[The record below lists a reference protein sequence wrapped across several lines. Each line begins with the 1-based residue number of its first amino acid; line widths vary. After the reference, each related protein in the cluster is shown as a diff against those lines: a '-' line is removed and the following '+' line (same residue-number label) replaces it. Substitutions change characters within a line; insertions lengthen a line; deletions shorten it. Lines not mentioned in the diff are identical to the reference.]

1 MMEKQYEIL
10 TGKIIVCVGGQS
22 IDVNSSKDAYTKSR
36 VF

>member
-10 TGKIIVCVGGQS
+10 TGKIIVCRGQS
-22 IDVNSSKDAYTKSR
+22 IDSNSSKDAYTKSR